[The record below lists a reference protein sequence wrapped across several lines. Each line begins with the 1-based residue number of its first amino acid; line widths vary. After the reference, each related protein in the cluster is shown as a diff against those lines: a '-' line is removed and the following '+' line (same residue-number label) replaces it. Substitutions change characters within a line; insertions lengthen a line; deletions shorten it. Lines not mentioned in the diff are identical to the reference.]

1 MRGTRRR
8 VDREFSIIVPKRNNA
23 TGSLGAIRMAA
34 SQLGRGN
41 EMKKPDP
48 RRRFMRSL
56 LALGG
61 AGLATAQSK
70 RPALVCD
77 AADGWSLQGGEFA
90 ATGQSGPCVV
100 LRDVREALV
109 EGCRAVADA
118 NTFAGV
124 SGSRS
129 VRISIV
135 GNHLARAS
143 KAVGTAVGVS
153 ADALFLAANR
163 E

>member
-1 MRGTRRR
+1 
-8 VDREFSIIVPKRNNA
+8 
-23 TGSLGAIRMAA
+23 
-34 SQLGRGN
+34 
-41 EMKKPDP
+41 MKKPRP
-48 RRRFMRSL
+48 RRRFMGGL

-61 AGLATAQSK
+61 AGLAIAQSK

-109 EGCRAVADA
+109 EGCRASAEATAFVS
-118 NTFAGV
+118 V

-129 VRISIV
+129 VRISVIRIHV
-135 GNHLARAS
+135 ARAS
-143 KAVGTAVGVS
+143 TAVDTAASV
-153 ADALFLAANR
+153 AAHAPFLAANR